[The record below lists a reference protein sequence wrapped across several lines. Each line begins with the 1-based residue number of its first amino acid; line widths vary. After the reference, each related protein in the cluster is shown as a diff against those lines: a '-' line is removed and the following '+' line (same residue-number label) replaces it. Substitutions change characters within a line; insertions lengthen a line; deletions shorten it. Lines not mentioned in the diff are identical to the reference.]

1 MHPKQE
7 IRRLNSIRAIA
18 VMIVVLSHYT
28 NESGI
33 WGGLLGQ
40 GAGQLGVM
48 LFFLLSAFLMAHLYF
63 DSSPTAENLKKFAVA
78 RIARVLPLFLFVILL
93 SFIVYQLPPSG
104 VQHYFYAIP
113 DTASLVSHLLLL
125 SGASVL
131 WSIPP
136 EIYFYVVFAC
146 LWVGRSKFGRAI
158 AVVPVTLLLFSF
170 FVPPQKAPETMLF
183 GLYVKLSVLQV
194 YPYFCAG
201 FLLGWLYNHW
211 HAPSFLSHHVF
222 VVALAAIPLLY
233 PNVLITLMGVT
244 HGLWSDPRLLV
255 SITIIFFV
263 IVFFVPANNW
273 FLENPVGDFVGKI
286 SYSIYLLHY
295 PVLLFLK
302 DLGFTQN
309 AFGFL
314 AFIAVT
320 LFVSTI
326 SYKYLEVPARSWIK
340 SRAPV

>member
-7 IRRLNSIRAIA
+7 IRRLNSIRALA

-28 NESGI
+28 NELGI

-78 RIARVLPLFLFVILL
+78 RIARVIPLFLFVILS
-93 SFIVYQLPPSG
+93 SFIIYQLPLEG
-104 VQHYFYAIP
+104 VQRYFYTIP
-113 DTASLVSHLLLL
+113 DTSSLISHLLLL

-136 EIYFYVVFAC
+136 EIYFYIVFAC
-146 LWVGRSKFGRAI
+146 LWAGRIKFGRVIAI
-158 AVVPVTLLLFSF
+158 VPIALLAFSF
-170 FVPPQKAPETMLF
+170 FIPPQKAPETTLF
-183 GLYVKLSVLQV
+183 GLYAKLSFLQV

-211 HAPSFLSHHVF
+211 KAPSFLLSHFF
-222 VVALAAIPLLY
+222 VVVLLAIPLLY
-233 PNVLITLMGVT
+233 PNVQIKLTGFT
-244 HGLWSDPRLLV
+244 HGLWSDPRLLI
-255 SITIIFFV
+255 SIIFIFFV
-263 IVFFVPANNW
+263 IVFLVPRQN
-273 FLENPVGDFVGKI
+273 FILENAIGDFLGKI
-286 SYSIYLLHY
+286 SYSMYLLHY
-295 PVLLFLK
+295 PVLLLLK
-302 DLGFTQN
+302 DLGFIQN
-309 AFGFL
+309 AFGL
-314 AFIAVT
+314 LVFIAAT
-320 LFVSTI
+320 LLVSTI

-340 SRAPV
+340 SRAAL

>member
-1 MHPKQE
+1 
-7 IRRLNSIRAIA
+7 
-18 VMIVVLSHYT
+18 MIVVLSHFS
-28 NESGI
+28 NESGL

-63 DSSPTAENLKKFAVA
+63 DSPHTAENVKKFAVA
-78 RIARVLPLFLFVILL
+78 RIARVIPLFLFVILL
-93 SFIVYQLPPSG
+93 SYIIHQLPFLG
-104 VQHYFYAIP
+104 VQQYFYAIS
-113 DTASLVSHLLLL
+113 DTGSLASHLLLL

-136 EIYFYVVFAC
+136 EIYFYIVFAC
-146 LWVGRSKFGRAI
+146 LWLGRIKCGRAI
-158 AVVPVTLLLFSF
+158 AVVPLALLVFSF

-183 GLYVKLSVLQV
+183 GLYVKMSVLQV

-211 HAPSFLSHHVF
+211 MAPSFLSHPVL
-222 VVALAAIPLLY
+222 VVALAVIPLLY
-233 PNVLITLMGVT
+233 PNVMITLVGVT

-255 SITIIFFV
+255 AITIIFFV
-263 IVFFVPANNW
+263 IVFLVPAKNW
-273 FLENPVGDFVGKI
+273 LLENPIGDFVGKI

-295 PVLLFLK
+295 PILLVLK

-309 AFGFL
+309 AFGLL

-320 LFVSTI
+320 FLVATLSFR
-326 SYKYLEVPARSWIK
+326 YLEVPARLWIK
-340 SRAPV
+340 SRTGI

>member
-1 MHPKQE
+1 MRPKQQ
-7 IRRLNSIRAIA
+7 IRRLNSIRALA

-63 DSSPTAENLKKFAVA
+63 DSSPTTEHLKKFAVA
-78 RIARVLPLFLFVILL
+78 RIARVIPLFLFVILA
-93 SFIVYQLPPSG
+93 SFIIYQLPLEG
-104 VQHYFYAIP
+104 AQRYFYTIP
-113 DTASLVSHLLLL
+113 DTASLISHVLLL
-125 SGASVL
+125 SGTSVL

-136 EIYFYVVFAC
+136 EIYFYIVFAC
-146 LWVGRSKFGRAI
+146 LWAGRIKCGRVIAI
-158 AVVPVTLLLFSF
+158 VPIVLLAFSF
-170 FVPPQKAPETMLF
+170 FVPPQKAPEATWF

-211 HAPSFLSHHVF
+211 QAPSFLSHHVF

-233 PNVLITLMGVT
+233 PNVLMALFGVT
-244 HGLWSDPRLLV
+244 HGLWSDTRLLV
-255 SITIIFFV
+255 SVAVIFFV
-263 IVFFVPANNW
+263 LVFLVPAKNRL
-273 FLENPVGDFVGKI
+273 LENPLGDFVGKI

-302 DLGFTQN
+302 DLGFTQGVLGL
-309 AFGFL
+309 FT
-314 AFIAVT
+314 FIAVT
-320 LFVSTI
+320 LLLSTI
-326 SYKYLEVPARSWIK
+326 SYRYLEVPARSWIK
-340 SRAPV
+340 SRASV